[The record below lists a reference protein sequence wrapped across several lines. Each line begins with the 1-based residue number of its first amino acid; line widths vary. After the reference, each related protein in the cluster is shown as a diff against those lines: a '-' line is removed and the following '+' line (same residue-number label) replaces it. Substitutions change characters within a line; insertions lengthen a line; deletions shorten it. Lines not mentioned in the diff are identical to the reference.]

1 MRWIEKSIGSIA
13 RQADVSEEDLAIVN
27 YGFVQGLK
35 SVTGIL
41 LSVLL
46 GILMRIPLSCI
57 LFLGFYIALRIYA
70 GGYHAESEKQCAV
83 LSAVSI
89 AAAYA
94 WIKWGSG
101 TAAAMAFTGAACTA
115 VLIVLSP
122 VDNPG
127 HSLEAEEKRYYRRIS
142 YFISAGAAAAGAV
155 SLCLGWYQAARSML
169 AALALTACS
178 VTAGYIKYKR
188 KIAVNS

>member
-101 TAAAMAFTGAACTA
+101 TAAAMDTA
-115 VLIVLSP
+115 DVRRFFSFCRPLTTRDIVWKQKKNGIIEGYL
-122 VDNPG
+122 
-127 HSLEAEEKRYYRRIS
+127 IS
-142 YFISAGAAAAGAV
+142 YRQARQRPEPFHSAWDGIRPQEV
-155 SLCLGWYQAARSML
+155 YWRLWR
-169 AALALTACS
+169 
-178 VTAGYIKYKR
+178 
-188 KIAVNS
+188 

>member
-1 MRWIEKSIGSIA
+1 MNWVEKSIGSIA
-13 RQADVSEEDLAIVN
+13 READVSEDDLAIVN

-41 LSVLL
+41 LSILL
-46 GILMRIPLSCI
+46 GILMQIPFSCI
-57 LFLGFYIALRIYA
+57 LFLVFYIALRIYA

-101 TAAAMAFTGAACTA
+101 PAAAMAVTGVVCTA
-115 VLIVLSP
+115 VLFVLSP

-127 HSLEAEEKRYYRRIS
+127 HVLAAEEKRYFKRVS
-142 YFISAGAAAAGAV
+142 FLISAGAAAAGAI
-155 SLCLGWYQAARSML
+155 SLCLGWHRTARTML

-178 VTAGYIKYKR
+178 VTAGYLKYKR
-188 KIAVNS
+188 KTAINS